1 MEADEITINMK
12 VEGLHLFSSYMIL
25 SIYLASYIYKYITY
39 RCHFLVSFY
48 QSLESLSLNK
58 SYSLIMDFSNTE
70 REKTEQGHHVRFIKK

>member
-39 RCHFLVSFY
+39 ICHFLVSFY
-48 QSLESLSLNK
+48 QSLESLSLN
-58 SYSLIMDFSNTE
+58 YMVLLWIFLIQ
-70 REKTEQGHHVRFIKK
+70 RGKKNRTRTPC

>member
-48 QSLESLSLNK
+48 QSLESLSLN
-58 SYSLIMDFSNTE
+58 YMVLLWIFLIQ
-70 REKTEQGHHVRFIKK
+70 RGKKNRTRTPC

>member
-48 QSLESLSLNK
+48 QSLESLSLN
-58 SYSLIMDFSNTE
+58 YMVLLWIFLIQ
-70 REKTEQGHHVRFIKK
+70 RGKKKQNKDTMLDL

>member
-12 VEGLHLFSSYMIL
+12 EEGLHLFSSYMIL

-48 QSLESLSLNK
+48 QSLESLSLN
-58 SYSLIMDFSNTE
+58 YMVLLWIFLIQ
-70 REKTEQGHHVRFIKK
+70 RGKKKQNKDTMLDL